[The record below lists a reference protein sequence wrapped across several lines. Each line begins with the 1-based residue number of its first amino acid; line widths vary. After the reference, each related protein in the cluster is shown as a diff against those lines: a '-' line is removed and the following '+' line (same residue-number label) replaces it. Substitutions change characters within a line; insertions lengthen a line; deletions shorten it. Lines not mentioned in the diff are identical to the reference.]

1 MKALSIPALLAFSTF
16 FSATAQDI
24 QQQAPQQN
32 DYYQIFLET
41 PAQKVNKVNYY
52 DDSGPVQFKLSPDG
66 KSIHLLDYKGDG
78 GVKAEVV
85 SMDGTVEEVVR
96 SKCKIHSLQEL

>member
-1 MKALSIPALLAFSTF
+1 MKVLSIHVF
-16 FSATAQDI
+16 FVFASAAIAIAQDM
-24 QQQAPQQN
+24 QPPLQKN
-32 DYYQIFLET
+32 DYYQIFLDT

-85 SMDGTVEEVVR
+85 NMDGTVEEVVR

>member
-1 MKALSIPALLAFSTF
+1 MKVLFIHVLFAIA
-16 FSATAQDI
+16 SATMAIAQDM
-24 QQQAPQQN
+24 QQPPLQKN
-32 DYYQIFLET
+32 EYYQIFLDT

-66 KSIHLLDYKGDG
+66 KSIHLIDYKGDG

-85 SMDGTVEEVVR
+85 NMDGTVEEVVR